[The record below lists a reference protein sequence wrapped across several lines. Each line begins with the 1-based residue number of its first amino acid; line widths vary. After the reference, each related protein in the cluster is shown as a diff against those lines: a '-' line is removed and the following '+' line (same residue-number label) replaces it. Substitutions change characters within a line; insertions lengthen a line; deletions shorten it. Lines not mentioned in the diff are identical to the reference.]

1 MKEMKKSE
9 LKCTD
14 VCLSSKGS
22 FGIVLKGTPKGDLIK
37 WFKNDKGE
45 VIHKYR
51 SFDMINDDLT
61 FKYDGKDNRIIKVY
75 RVTDQH
81 DMSTMNA
88 IDDKYLL
95 WEEKVKEV
103 TMTDLEAK
111 YGCKVKIVTEKSYND
126 DSEDDDDW
134 LF

>member
-1 MKEMKKSE
+1 MKKSK
-9 LKCTD
+9 LLTSD

-37 WFKNDKGE
+37 WFKNNKGE

-81 DMSTMNA
+81 DMSTMSA
-88 IDDKYLL
+88 IDDKYLI
-95 WEEKVKEV
+95 WKEKVKEV
-103 TMTDLEAK
+103 TMADLEAK
-111 YGCKVKIVTEKSYND
+111 YGCKVKVVAEKSYNND
-126 DSEDDDDW
+126 NEEW
-134 LF
+134 LAGL